1 MSLLLSLRV
10 RQLALLPLGLLLCAS
25 PRPLAAQEVIA
36 EEEFSEEIEVS
47 LVNLEVVVTDRQGKP
62 LPGLSKEDFEVF
74 EDGKPVE
81 ITNFYAETGET
92 APGGS
97 GLPEARPLDQRLNL
111 VVFVDDYNMEP
122 GNRNQILD
130 GAGEFLRSSL
140 APGDQVMIVRFGRSL
155 EVRKPF
161 TTDLTEISAELD
173 LMRRLASD
181 LAARES
187 SRDHQMQ
194 VVADAL
200 SIGGWGPTA
209 EARVREYAE
218 VETSYL
224 AASLSALETA
234 VGWLAGLPGRKAI
247 LYVSDGLPA
256 VPGEDLFIWAE
267 ANSGFRSGR
276 RISSMNAGS
285 YDASELF
292 RRVTSRAS
300 RNRVSIYPIESMG
313 ARWVRGTTLQ
323 ENRIQN
329 RQNGLRFLAEE
340 TGGRTML
347 NVSQSAAALKT
358 MGGDLST
365 YYSVGYR
372 PQRPADDRDHKVEVK
387 VKRKGALARYRRWYQ
402 DKPVAE
408 AVAER
413 TAATMVFGVEENPLG
428 ASLEIGQQTAVSS
441 ENSSFVVPLRVKIP
455 LSKLYLEPKG
465 DKREARLRLFVVASG
480 EGKVTPVRETK
491 LVRLDV
497 SEKDLAGGKAPE
509 YVYEVR
515 ITLPQGSYQIGVG
528 VRDEIATTTSYLQ
541 GKLEAGAQ
549 TANPASR

>member
-1 MSLLLSLRV
+1 MSMLLSLRV
-10 RQLALLPLGLLLCAS
+10 PQLALLPLGLLLCAS

-81 ITNFYAETGET
+81 ITNFYAETAEA

-155 EVRKPF
+155 EVRKPL

-181 LAARES
+181 LAARET

-267 ANSGFRSGR
+267 AYSGFRAGR
-276 RISSMNAGS
+276 RISSMSAGS

-387 VKRKGALARYRRWYQ
+387 VKRKGAMARYRRWYQ

-428 ASLEIGQQTAVSS
+428 ASLEMGQQTAVSS
-441 ENSSFVVPLRVKIP
+441 ESSSFVVPVRVRIP
-455 LSKLYLEPKG
+455 LAKLYLEPKG
-465 DKREARLRLFVVASG
+465 EKREARLRLFVVASG
-480 EGKVTPVRETK
+480 DGKVTPVRETK

-497 SEKDLAGGKAPE
+497 AEKDLAGGKAPE

-515 ITLPQGSYQIGVG
+515 ITLPQGSYQVGVG

-549 TANPASR
+549 TASR

>member
-1 MSLLLSLRV
+1 MFTLLRPRV
-10 RQLALLPLGLLLCAS
+10 RRLALLPFGLLLCAA

-47 LVNLEVVVTDRQGKP
+47 LVNLEVIVADRQGKP
-62 LPGLSKEDFEVF
+62 IPGLELEDFEVF

-81 ITNFYAETGET
+81 ITNFYAETGAATPAGEEE
-92 APGGS
+92 P
-97 GLPEARPLDQRLNL
+97 RPIDQRLNL

-130 GAGEFLRSSL
+130 GAGELLRSSL
-140 APGDQVMIVRFGRSL
+140 SPGDQVMVVRFGRSL

-161 TTDLTEISAELD
+161 TTDMASISAELD
-173 LMRRLASD
+173 LMRRLSAD
-181 LAARES
+181 LAGRET
-187 SRDHQMQ
+187 SRDHQIQ

-200 SIGGWGPTA
+200 MIGGWGPAA

-218 VETSYL
+218 IETSFV
-224 AASLSALETA
+224 AASLSALETV

-256 VPGEDLFIWAE
+256 VPGEDLFVWAE
-267 ANSGFRSGR
+267 AYSGFRSGR
-276 RISSMNAGS
+276 RVSAMNAGS

-300 RNRVSIYPIESMG
+300 RNRVAIYPIESMG

-323 ENRIQN
+323 ENRIRN
-329 RQNGLRFLAEE
+329 RQDGLRFLAEE

-347 NVSQSAAALKT
+347 NVSQSGEALKT
-358 MGGDLST
+358 MAGDLST

-372 PQRPADDRDHKVEVK
+372 PQRLADDRDHKVEVK
-387 VKRKGALARYRRWYQ
+387 VKRKGATARYRRWYQ

-408 AVAER
+408 AIADR

-428 ASLEIGQQTAVSS
+428 ASLEIGQQTAVSA
-441 ENSSFVVPLRVKIP
+441 ENTAFVVPLRVKIP
-455 LSKLYLEPKG
+455 LVKLYLEPKG
-465 DKREARLRLFVVASG
+465 EKREGRVRLFVVASG

-491 LVRLDV
+491 LLRLDV
-497 SEKDLAGGKAPE
+497 PEKDLAGGKTPD
-509 YVYEVR
+509 YVYEIR
-515 ITLPQGSYQIGVG
+515 ITLPQGIYQVGVG

-541 GKLEAGAQ
+541 GKLEAGAS
-549 TANPASR
+549 PASR

>member
-1 MSLLLSLRV
+1 MSMLLSLRV
-10 RQLALLPLGLLLCAS
+10 PQLALLPLGLLLCAS

-36 EEEFSEEIEVS
+36 EEEFREEIEVS

-62 LPGLSKEDFEVF
+62 IPGLSKEEFEVF

-81 ITNFYAETGET
+81 ITNFYAEAAEA

-97 GLPEARPLDQRLNL
+97 GLPETRPIDQRLNL

-181 LAARES
+181 LAGRET
-187 SRDHQMQ
+187 SRDHQIQ

-387 VKRKGALARYRRWYQ
+387 VKRKGAMARYRRWYQ

-441 ENSSFVVPLRVKIP
+441 ENRSFVVPLRVKIP

-465 DKREARLRLFVVASG
+465 DKRQARLRLFVVASG

-515 ITLPQGSYQIGVG
+515 ITLPQGSYQVGVG

-549 TANPASR
+549 TASR